1 MHGFIWLVI
10 PFVLFFGM
18 GGGRWGGRRRGR
30 GRGIDR
36 GSDRGSDRA
45 DRDYV
50 AELERVVA
58 TQQGQIEELEA
69 RVARVEEGLD
79 FAERVL
85 AERPAARLES

>member
-10 PFVLFFGM
+10 PFVFFFGM

-30 GRGIDR
+30 ARGI
-36 GSDRGSDRA
+36 DRA

>member
-1 MHGFIWLVI
+1 MHGFIWLLI
-10 PFVLFFGM
+10 PFVFFFGFR
-18 GGGRWGGRRRGR
+18 GGWWGRPRR

-36 GSDRGSDRA
+36 G

-50 AELERVVA
+50 AELERMVE
-58 TQQGQIEELEA
+58 TQQAQIESLEA

-85 AERPAARLES
+85 GEHANGRLQS

>member
-10 PFVLFFGM
+10 PFVFFFGM

-30 GRGIDR
+30 A
-36 GSDRGSDRA
+36 RA